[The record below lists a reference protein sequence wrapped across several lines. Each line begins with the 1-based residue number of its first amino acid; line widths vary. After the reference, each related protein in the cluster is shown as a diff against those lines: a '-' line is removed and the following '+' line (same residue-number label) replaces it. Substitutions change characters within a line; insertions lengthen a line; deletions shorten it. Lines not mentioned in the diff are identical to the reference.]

1 MDYDNLKEH
10 YSYTGI
16 YSLCSRHQPIWLYN
30 FLPQV
35 TDKVITQWQLIT
47 VLKEVAV
54 NTIKIFPAQY
64 PIIIT
69 GPG

>member
-30 FLPQV
+30 FLP
-35 TDKVITQWQLIT
+35 
-47 VLKEVAV
+47 
-54 NTIKIFPAQY
+54 
-64 PIIIT
+64 
-69 GPG
+69 